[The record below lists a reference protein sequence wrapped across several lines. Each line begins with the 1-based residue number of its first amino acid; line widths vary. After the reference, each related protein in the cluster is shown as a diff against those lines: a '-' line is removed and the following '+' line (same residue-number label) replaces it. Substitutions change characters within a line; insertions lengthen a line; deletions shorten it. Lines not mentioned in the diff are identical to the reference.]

1 MPHSCLLTIK
11 NVSDRS
17 CRGNRNPHFIFNKI
31 FFRKSW
37 RLWDNVAKYC
47 RTGQA
52 TDVNMAHAH
61 FMPDTKG
68 YKHTL
73 RICNTY
79 CFSTATLVT
88 RKRLNVTLYV
98 HCLYCVCTISG
109 RRSQGQAVALHS
121 HYFQHNSKK
130 LMNSGFRREVDEN
143 CARLGYYAASSDSIR
158 FGTTYRSHL

>member
-1 MPHSCLLTIK
+1 MFQTEAVEEIK
-11 NVSDRS
+11 THILYS
-17 CRGNRNPHFIFNKI
+17 IT
-31 FFRKSW
+31 FFRKSC

-47 RTGQA
+47 RAGQA
-52 TDVNMAHAH
+52 TDVNMVHVH
-61 FMPDTKG
+61 LMPDTKG
-68 YKHTL
+68 YKYTL

-109 RRSQGQAVALHS
+109 RRSQGQAVALHC

-130 LMNSGFRREVDEN
+130 RMNSGFRREVDEN
-143 CARLGYYAASSDSIR
+143 RARLGYYAASSGSIR